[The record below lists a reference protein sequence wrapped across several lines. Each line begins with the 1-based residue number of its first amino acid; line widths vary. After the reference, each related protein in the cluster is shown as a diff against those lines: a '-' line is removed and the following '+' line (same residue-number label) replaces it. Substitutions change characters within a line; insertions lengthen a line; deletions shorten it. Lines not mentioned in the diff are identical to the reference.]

1 MHNAFN
7 GHWTGVEKPRVYMLI
22 VIFINCL
29 NIFLNYALIFGHF
42 SMPALGASGAA
53 ISTVTSLYVGVVINC
68 LILRFRFRNDGF
80 LSAMPKRP
88 LVMRIAQLTLPVNIT
103 QFFFVSGY
111 LVFLWLIG
119 QVGTAELAV
128 ASVLIRMT
136 MVLAIVAI
144 SIGMASAT
152 VVSRTVGEGDLA
164 GAVRWGWSA
173 GKLGVIGITLLGFP
187 ILLFPKMLLSIF
199 FSDPRTISIGDI
211 PLRLQGAM
219 TGILSLIYI
228 FGGMLNSLGDGKR
241 LMIISLTTQWFI
253 FLPVVWFVGP
263 HLHYGL
269 LQLWLVQLAYS
280 LLATVLVTGLWID
293 GRWKTIKI

>member
-1 MHNAFN
+1 
-7 GHWTGVEKPRVYMLI
+7 
-22 VIFINCL
+22 
-29 NIFLNYALIFGHF
+29 
-42 SMPALGASGAA
+42 
-53 ISTVTSLYVGVVINC
+53 
-68 LILRFRFRNDGF
+68 
-80 LSAMPKRP
+80 
-88 LVMRIAQLTLPVNIT
+88 MRIAQLTLPVNIT

-119 QVGTAELAV
+119 RVGTAELAV